1 MQIELLTIK
10 SNLALDMLSINRAVI
25 FMQDNGQCHTRKF
38 YILPFDE
45 NSIMIDWLDQSTD
58 INPTEEVRKIMNAR
72 NNNIKTSINC
82 GRV

>member
-10 SNLALDMLSINRAVI
+10 SNLALDMLSIYRAVI

-38 YILPFDE
+38 YRFLFDE
-45 NSIMIDWLDQSTD
+45 ISTIIDWPSQSTD

-72 NNNIKTSINC
+72 NNNIKTSIN
-82 GRV
+82 